1 MASRR
6 VGDLKKTIC
15 ERVSLL
21 GYECV
26 GTEFQKSGGS
36 ARITVFIDSVGGIG
50 HADCERVSR
59 ALSDFFD
66 EAERGGE
73 AFLDGKYF
81 LEVSSPGIER
91 PLYTEEHYAR
101 FAGKLAALDVKGLG
115 KIKGRIVSC
124 TEGIVVL
131 GTGDGNI
138 RHVRFSDIKKGSLA
152 FDEET
157 KGRASRPSQK

>member
-1 MASRR
+1 MRA
-6 VGDLKKTIC
+6 GGLKKAIS

-26 GTEFQKSGGS
+26 GAELRSSAGS
-36 ARITVFIDSVGGIG
+36 TRVTVFIDSTGGIG

-59 ALSDFFD
+59 ALSDFLD
-66 EAERGGE
+66 EAEHEGE
-73 AFLDGKYF
+73 ALLNGKYF

-101 FAGKLAALDVKGLG
+101 FSGRLAALDVKGLG

-124 TEGIVVL
+124 AEGTVAIE
-131 GTGDGNI
+131 TDDGNI
-138 RHVRFSDIKKGSLA
+138 RHVSFGDIKKGRLA
-152 FDEET
+152 FDEGP
-157 KGRASRPSQK
+157 KGRA

>member
-6 VGDLKKTIC
+6 VGDLKRAIHEC
-15 ERVSLL
+15 VSHL

-26 GTEFQKSGGS
+26 GAELRKLGGAS
-36 ARITVFIDSVGGIG
+36 RVTVFIDSSGGIG

-59 ALSDFFD
+59 ALSDFLD

-73 AFLDGKYF
+73 VFLDGKYF

-91 PLYTEEHYAR
+91 PLYAEEHYAR
-101 FAGKLAALDVKGLG
+101 FPGKLAALDVKGLG

-124 TEGIVVL
+124 EEGIVTL
-131 GTGDGNI
+131 ETDGGNI
-138 RHVRFSDIKKGSLA
+138 MHARFVDIKKSSLA
-152 FDEET
+152 FDEGT

>member
-6 VGDLKKTIC
+6 VGDLKKTVC
-15 ERVSLL
+15 EQVDLL

-26 GTEFQKSGGS
+26 GVDFRKSGQS
-36 ARITVFIDSVGGIG
+36 ARITVFIDSANGIG

-59 ALSDFFD
+59 AISAFLD

-73 AFLDGKYF
+73 AFTDGKYF

-101 FAGKLAALDVKGLG
+101 FAGKLAAVDVKGLG

-124 TEGIVVL
+124 AEGTVIF
-131 GTGDGNI
+131 GTDDGNV
-138 RHVRFSDIKKGSLA
+138 RRVRFGDINKGSLA
-152 FDEET
+152 FDEVP
-157 KGRASRPSQK
+157 KGRAPKPTHK

>member
-1 MASRR
+1 MRL
-6 VGDLKKTIC
+6 GGLKSAMY

-26 GTEFQKSGGS
+26 GAEFGKSGGS
-36 ARITVFIDSVGGIG
+36 ARITVFIDSAGGIG

-66 EAERGGE
+66 EAEGGGE

-101 FAGKLAALDVKGLG
+101 FSGNLATLDVKGLG
-115 KIKGRIVSC
+115 KIKGRIISC
-124 TEGIVVL
+124 AEGVVEVDA
-131 GTGDGNI
+131 GGGNI
-138 RHVRFSDIKKGSLA
+138 RHVSFGDIKKGSLA
-152 FDEET
+152 FDEGT
-157 KGRASRPSQK
+157 KGRAPKPRQK

>member
-1 MASRR
+1 MATGRA
-6 VGDLKKTIC
+6 GDLKHAIC
-15 ERVSLL
+15 EQVTLL

-26 GTEFQKSGGS
+26 GTEFRKSGGS
-36 ARITVFIDSVGGIG
+36 ARITIFIDSADGIG

-59 ALSDFFD
+59 ALSEFLD
-66 EAERGGE
+66 EAERAGK
-73 AFLDGKYF
+73 AFVGGKYF

-101 FAGKLAALDVKGLG
+101 FAGKLAVLDVKGLG

-124 TEGIVVL
+124 AEDTVAV
-131 GTGDGNI
+131 GTDDGNI
-138 RHVRFSDIKKGSLA
+138 RSVRFGDIKKGSLA

>member
-1 MASRR
+1 MASRS
-6 VGDLKKTIC
+6 VGDLKGAVY

-26 GTEFQKSGGS
+26 GTELRKSGGA
-36 ARITVFIDSVGGIG
+36 ARITVFIDSAGGIEHG
-50 HADCERVSR
+50 DCERVSR
-59 ALSDFFD
+59 ALSEFFD
-66 EAERGGE
+66 EAEHGGE

-101 FAGKLAALDVKGLG
+101 FAGKLAAIDVKGLG

-124 TEGIVVL
+124 VEGTVEI
-131 GTGDGNI
+131 GTDDGNI
-138 RHVRFSDIKKGSLA
+138 RSVRFGDIKRGNLA
-152 FDEET
+152 FDEGA
-157 KGRASRPSQK
+157 KGRTSRSSQK

>member
-1 MASRR
+1 MR
-6 VGDLKKTIC
+6 VGGLKKAVS

-26 GTEFQKSGGS
+26 GTEVRASGGTV
-36 ARITVFIDSVGGIG
+36 RVTVFIDSAGGIR

-59 ALSDFFD
+59 ALSDLLD

-73 AFLDGKYF
+73 AFLEGQYF

-101 FAGKLAALDVKGLG
+101 FSGRLAALDVKGLG

-124 TEGIVVL
+124 AEGTVAIE
-131 GTGDGNI
+131 TDDGNI
-138 RHVRFSDIKKGSLA
+138 RRVSFGDIKKGRLA
-152 FDEET
+152 FDGGP
-157 KGRASRPSQK
+157 KGRAPRPSQK